1 MARTSVS
8 QSRRVVTLWRRL
20 SGTSAASRR
29 NKSTDFFVEPEQW
42 HRGQPG
48 EKIECDTVLEMRC
61 ADRAMEKTPVDST
74 PRITIT

>member
-1 MARTSVS
+1 MKGIDGAHVS
-8 QSRRVVTLWRRL
+8 QSCRVVTLWRRL

-29 NKSTDFFVEPEQW
+29 NKSTDFFVEPE
-42 HRGQPG
+42 HRGRPG
-48 EKIECDTVLEMRC
+48 EKIGVLEMRC